1 MRYYKIIKDNDTF
14 ITVITEKDFRKYQ
27 KANNILL
34 VCDSKNAEYVRFG
47 NILYRDKS
55 WMPPVVKNDKYKYE
69 EADIINITEE
79 EYNALLSA
87 IKRNEE
93 IKVIT
98 DEEIVEEVKEDI
110 VEEEKDITVDY
121 VKNVKIL
128 DMSIECNKTITD
140 GFDITLSDGN
150 LYHFSLSME
159 DQINLLNIN
168 NTINTSNDKIIYH
181 ADGERCRYFSR
192 EDMKMIIDKALKFK
206 TYHTTYFNG
215 LKSYIQSLNDII
227 VINNITYGIKLP
239 DKFTH
244 VFLTEYEQN
253 NR

>member
-14 ITVITEKDFRKYQ
+14 IGVITEKDFRKYQ
-27 KANNILL
+27 KENNILL
-34 VCDSKNAEYVRFG
+34 VSDSNNADYVRFE
-47 NILYRDKS
+47 NFLYRDRT
-55 WMPPVVKNDKYKYE
+55 WMPPIEKNDKYKYE
-69 EADIINITEE
+69 DVDIINITDE
-79 EYNALLSA
+79 EYNTLLNA

-98 DEEIVEEVKEDI
+98 EEEIVEET
-110 VEEEKDITVDY
+110 KDVTIDY
-121 VKNVKIL
+121 VKDVKIL
-128 DMSIECNKTITD
+128 DMSIKCNETIIN
-140 GFDITLSDGN
+140 GFNITLSDGN
-150 LYHFSLSME
+150 LYHFSLSIE

-168 NTINTSNDKIIYH
+168 NTINNSNDKIIYH

-227 VINNITYGIKLP
+227 TINNITYGIKLP

-244 VFLTEYEQN
+244 VFLTEYYEN
-253 NR
+253 NK